1 MKLKSNLN
9 LAFLVFT
16 VMLCFLCRPTSPAL
30 IFALIIPF
38 LIKFLSNPSYRILK
52 TTGLIIIT
60 VGVFSLANEMISMHR
75 VMVIYQEGDIIFA
88 IHELPN
94 SPYYDFLKVTP
105 SKNIHMPENENA
117 LILNMLEFMVR
128 NPIYWLKLFF
138 GKLVVYLSHIRPY
151 CPGTISFLFF
161 L

>member
-1 MKLKSNLN
+1 M
-9 LAFLVFT
+9 
-16 VMLCFLCRPTSPAL
+16 
-30 IFALIIPF
+30 
-38 LIKFLSNPSYRILK
+38 
-52 TTGLIIIT
+52 IIIT

-105 SKNIHMPENENA
+105 SKNIHIPENENA

-138 GKLVVYLSHIRPY
+138 GKLIVDLSHIRPY
-151 CPGTISFLFF
+151 CPGIISFLFF